1 MHIWLVLHFFKWD
14 AHPCI
19 ATSPR
24 IWMLVTKHDQHL
36 GRSIIFTYLHHIFRK
51 TNCFFC
57 YLKDT
62 CLYRLIKARMPT
74 LGTREPS
81 AALCRSSNMAEAKS
95 LRSVRNWQCLG
106 ARSFCCCG
114 NMGRWWHG
122 STRTISPMLGI
133 LIKNDMLMIF
143 DDFQQHGIVL
153 LFAVSISIQ

>member
-1 MHIWLVLHFFKWD
+1 MHTWLVLHFFKWD
-14 AHPCI
+14 AHPCN

-51 TNCFFC
+51 TNCFFFATWKTPVC
-57 YLKDT
+57 TVWSKPGCRPWAPGSLP
-62 CLYRLIKARMPT
+62 L
-74 LGTREPS
+74 PS
-81 AALCRSSNMAEAKS
+81 AGLPTWPRQNPCEASATDSVLEHGVFGSSVEI
-95 LRSVRNWQCLG
+95 W
-106 ARSFCCCG
+106 
-114 NMGRWWHG
+114 WWHG

-143 DDFQQHGIVL
+143 DDSQQHGIVL